1 MNIISTTCSTGPSKS
16 RECLAF
22 FGVEYQTYLWLIVI
36 SLLIGFSS
44 YFIYSKIRKIEF
56 ETKNFLIKSLFISLI
71 IFIIFSILNIWWQS
85 QIIY

>member
-1 MNIISTTCSTGPSKS
+1 MSIISTSCPYGPMKS

-22 FGVEYQTYLWLIVI
+22 FGVEYQTYLWIIVI
-36 SLLIGFSS
+36 SLFIGFGS
-44 YFIYSKIRKIEF
+44 YFIYSKMRKIEF
-56 ETKNFLIKSLFISLI
+56 ETKNFLIKSLLISLI

>member
-1 MNIISTTCSTGPSKS
+1 MSIISTSCPYGPMKS

-22 FGVEYQTYLWLIVI
+22 FGVEYQTYLWIIVI
-36 SLLIGFSS
+36 SLLIGFGS

-56 ETKNFLIKSLFISLI
+56 ETGNYVLKSLLVSLI
-71 IFIIFSILNIWWQS
+71 VFILLSILSIWFKS